1 MAAEVHVAGNDV
13 DAYCGKCKLV
23 LAHVI
28 IAVKG
33 KRPARVECKTCHA
46 EHAYKGEAPSARAP
60 ARRAT
65 AKNSAAARLAEYEG
79 LMEGRD
85 LARAVKY
92 KISEAFGVE
101 DVMDHKAF
109 GLGLVTRVLS
119 DRKIEV
125 AFKTGEKVLVH
136 SRA

>member
-1 MAAEVHVAGNDV
+1 MAQVLSAGDDT

-28 IAVKG
+28 IAMKG
-33 KRPARVECKTCHA
+33 SRPARVECKTCHA
-46 EHAYKGEAPSARAP
+46 EHAFKANAPNARAP
-60 ARRAT
+60 TRRAT
-65 AKNSAAARLAEYEG
+65 TKNSAAAKLAVYEG

-85 LARAVKY
+85 LARAIKY
-92 KISEAFGVE
+92 KAGEEFRLESVL
-101 DVMDHKAF
+101 DHKTF

-136 SRA
+136 AR